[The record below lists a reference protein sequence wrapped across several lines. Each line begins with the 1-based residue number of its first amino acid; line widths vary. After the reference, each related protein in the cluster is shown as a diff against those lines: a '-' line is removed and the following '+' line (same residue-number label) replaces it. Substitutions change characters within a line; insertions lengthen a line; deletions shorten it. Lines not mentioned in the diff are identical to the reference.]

1 MNKLLKLISVTA
13 LSLLICTSA
22 ALAGK
27 HPFKT
32 YDFSTKKISSDWS
45 TKKTFIISGN
55 RVLGLFNNRN
65 KRYPSQ
71 TVLTI
76 KDIPK
81 NSSITV
87 KFDMFYVGSWD
98 SEGKLADSFSVTIPE
113 AVEVMKLT
121 KFPCL
126 LENGDD
132 ENPVNNTGLVKVGER
147 DRAYWVAPLSFT
159 VDRSMIIN
167 GELKLEFKGT
177 LTGRKTEFWAIDNVN
192 VFIN

>member
-22 ALAGK
+22 ALAEK
-27 HPFKT
+27 DPFKT

-76 KDIPK
+76 KNIPK

-98 SEGKLADSFSVTIPE
+98 SEGKLADSFSITIPE
-113 AVEVMKLT
+113 AAEVMKLT

-132 ENPVNNTGLVKVGER
+132 EKPMNNTGLVKVGER

>member
-32 YDFSTKKISSDWS
+32 YDFSAKKISSDWS

-71 TVLTI
+71 TVLTL

-113 AVEVMKLT
+113 AAEVMKLT

-132 ENPVNNTGLVKVGER
+132 EKPVNNTGLVKVGER

-177 LTGRKTEFWAIDNVN
+177 LTGRKTEFWALDNVK